1 MNAIFTKHTINNT
14 GNNEIPKSNRTK
26 QELYLTIYFSKKI
39 RLKNKGRFQRKR
51 VLIFFLV
58 VLRKLVNFNEFQYYF
73 ILNLRYIHTSLYT
86 FSAHIINH
94 NIDYWSMTE
103 QL

>member
-26 QELYLTIYFSKKI
+26 QELYLTIYFSKKNNI
-39 RLKNKGRFQRKR
+39 KKQRK
-51 VLIFFLV
+51 ISKKTSFNFFSCCFE
-58 VLRKLVNFNEFQYYF
+58 KAYEFQYYF

-86 FSAHIINH
+86 FSQITILIIGV
-94 NIDYWSMTE
+94 
-103 QL
+103 

>member
-1 MNAIFTKHTINNT
+1 MQFSQNIQLITQAIMKYLKVT
-14 GNNEIPKSNRTK
+14 GQSRNYTLQSIF
-26 QELYLTIYFSKKI
+26 LKKI
-39 RLKNKGRFQRKR
+39 RLKNKGRFQRKQ

-86 FSAHIINH
+86 FSGHIINH